1 MCFSVFCLCW
11 HIVWMLV
18 GIVESLDCF
27 GHLNNSN
34 FQSSWTWGE
43 CLFVGVIF
51 SFYYPHIWIFLF
63 YIPTAFI
70 IVKIEN
76 NLNACPSVS
85 GRLNSPQ
92 PWNIL
97 ASIRK
102 TWVAKNWREGG
113 NRSRIPQNGHYWV
126 IYWPECSPRQ
136 QLGLERRHIYRSV
149 WKWFHPNWNVLG
161 LTMSRIHSW
170 YQCLVVKISL
180 NSSVCLWFIRQ
191 LWERKK
197 WSRVP
202 QGAITVVMTQ
212 RSCGHVKPNS

>member
-1 MCFSVFCLCW
+1 MCFSVFCLCR

-34 FQSSWTWGE
+34 FQSLWTWGE

-51 SFYYPHIWIFLF
+51 SFYYLHIWIFF
-63 YIPTAFI
+63 ITTAFI

-85 GRLNSPQ
+85 GQLNNPQ

-97 ASIRK
+97 VSIRK

-113 NRSRIPQNGHYWV
+113 NRTRIPQNGHYWV
-126 IYWPECSPRQ
+126 IYWPECGPRQ
-136 QLGLERRHIYRSV
+136 QLGLERRHIYISV

-161 LTMSRIHSW
+161 LTRSHIHPW

-180 NSSVCLWFIRQ
+180 KSSICLWFIRQ
-191 LWERKK
+191 LWEREKMEQGSSGGNHSGYDSAQLR
-197 WSRVP
+197 SR
-202 QGAITVVMTQ
+202 
-212 RSCGHVKPNS
+212 